1 MTPNTEQNI
10 REILADPKLTY
21 PQRIIELAKAAEN
34 TPDPLPLSEDAQW
47 FVDQGVVF
55 DMGEGN
61 APYRP
66 RYVLPDYDLFMKQG
80 SKFLMLDPPVDIW
93 DAVSNLLI
101 LSVPWMNRIA

>member
-47 FVDQGVVF
+47 FVDQGV
-55 DMGEGN
+55 GRGQR
-61 APYRP
+61 A
-66 RYVLPDYDLFMKQG
+66 LP
-80 SKFLMLDPPVDIW
+80 SKVCASGL
-93 DAVSNLLI
+93 
-101 LSVPWMNRIA
+101 